1 MINRSRRNSKKAFT
15 FLEIMF
21 VVVIIGILL
30 ALVGPRLVGRT
41 QKARIQASKAQ
52 LKSLETAIKT
62 FEMDTGTFPERLEDL
77 IDRPSELEESWDG
90 PYVDSDVVPTD
101 AWNEDYEYEYPG
113 DENENGFDL
122 WSKGPDRE
130 SNTEDDIPNWT
141 KGR

>member
-1 MINRSRRNSKKAFT
+1 MKLRKPRSRKGFT

-41 QKARIQASKAQ
+41 QKARIQTTKAQ

-77 IDRPSELEESWDG
+77 IEAPSDYEDEWDG
-90 PYVDSDVVPTD
+90 PYVDSDVVPQD
-101 AWNEDYEYEYPG
+101 AWNQDFEYKQPG
-113 DENENGFDL
+113 DNNRNGYDL
-122 WSKGPDRE
+122 WSNGPDKE
-130 SNTEDDIPNWT
+130 SNTEDDIANWT
-141 KGR
+141 KS